1 MHKILIVDDEYFER
15 QSLKIILNEMPEPLK
30 IYEAENGLD
39 ALKIMDSEK
48 IDLIFMDIKMPKMDG
63 IEACR
68 HIRIHNKT
76 VAIVILTAFADFE
89 YAREAIKVDA
99 NDYLLKPSR
108 PEKVAETFKYIKP
121 HEIIVPKD
129 HLQLFKRAL
138 FKGQVKVT
146 REHLM
151 ALFGSA
157 YAKDNEVEVIKGIL
171 TTLLE
176 AAECFEI
183 MLDKKS
189 AAELKNLS
197 QKKLRLKESFD
208 FIELILDK
216 IFEKMIQRKLSPYD
230 REIEYAL
237 NYIEFYMTK
246 DFSLESVAEYMNI
259 SSHYFSKLFKSE
271 VGENFIHYVTRRK
284 IEIAC
289 EKLSQSD
296 APIISIA
303 FDLGFNEAN
312 YFSKVFKKQV
322 GQSPNE
328 YRKAQH
334 MKQAEAS
341 PLLVKNHSISN
352 SKWLI

>member
-15 QSLKIILNEMPEPLK
+15 QSLKMILNEMPEALK
-30 IYEAENGLD
+30 IYEAENGLE
-39 ALKIMDSEK
+39 ALAIAESEK

-68 HIRIHNKT
+68 HIRVHNKT
-76 VAIVILTAFADFE
+76 VAIVILTAFADFD
-89 YAREAIKVDA
+89 YAREAIKVHA

-108 PEKVAETFKYIKP
+108 PEKVAETLKYIKS
-121 HEIIVPKD
+121 HEAIIPKD
-129 HLQLFKRAL
+129 YLQLFKKSL
-138 FKGQVKVT
+138 FKGHIKIT
-146 REHLM
+146 REYLL
-151 ALFGSA
+151 ALLKSE
-157 YAKDNEVEVIKGIL
+157 YAKENEVEVIKGIL
-171 TTLLE
+171 TILLDASE
-176 AAECFEI
+176 YFEI
-183 MLDKKS
+183 MLDRKS
-189 AAELKNLS
+189 ATELKTMS
-197 QKKLRLKESFD
+197 QKKLRLRESLD
-208 FIELILDK
+208 FIEVILDK
-216 IFEKMIQRKLSPYD
+216 IFEKMIQRKLSPYEH
-230 REIEYAL
+230 EIEYAL

-312 YFSKVFKKQV
+312 YFSKVFKKQI

-328 YRKAQH
+328 YRKS
-334 MKQAEAS
+334 QAAKMAEES